1 MIPNIF
7 DWISKWM
14 LEEKTPLWMILAY
27 ISFVIPIAALIFTIP
42 TFGGLWYNLCML
54 TNQPSCSFGPNYM
67 WVISNGLAACVYLDI
82 FLFILAYISWKYD
95 HYIPWLYRKFG
106 RARRLRTEEL

>member
-1 MIPNIF
+1 MNFNIF
-7 DWISKWM
+7 DWISKRM

-27 ISFVIPIAALIFTIP
+27 LSLVIPVVVLIFMLP
-42 TFGGLWYNLCML
+42 TFGEMWFEACKATGQSSCQMPQNYLWIFSTGL
-54 TNQPSCSFGPNYM
+54 SA
-67 WVISNGLAACVYLDI
+67 IADLDI
-82 FLFILAYISWKYD
+82 ALLFLAYVSWKYD